1 MILTR
6 CPIDGSRIR
15 RNPEGEIEC
24 TVALIGNHSEA
35 IMRRAYVDSLT
46 KASGSAEKPRY
57 YGDPCPTCGKPKQT
71 VIDPSGDNAAY
82 AVCGP
87 CRGLKGGRRSPNPR
101 FAQWTI
107 QGPDKQGYYFEGN
120 VMTR

>member
-1 MILTR
+1 MRLTR
-6 CPIDGSRIR
+6 CPIDGSIIYDDD
-15 RNPEGEIEC
+15 GEPRCIAAGHGPVQWERAS
-24 TVALIGNHSEA
+24 TPAEA
-35 IMRRAYVDSLT
+35 SN
-46 KASGSAEKPRY
+46 KAEKPRY

-101 FAQWTI
+101 FAQWTM